1 MLSLQWSR
9 LIVTE
14 IILSEA
20 SRHAE
25 LKVGSE
31 RNFGLVFSTVFWI
44 VAFIPMVNEGNPR
57 VWAIVVA
64 SIFLVLSLALPKL
77 LAPLNKLWFRFGLLL
92 EAIINP
98 IVMSLLFF
106 IAVVPTGLIMRI
118 LGKDLLCQKT
128 NKSANTYWNKREEQM
143 GPMKNQF

>member
-64 SIFLVLSLALPKL
+64 SIFLVLSLALPKM
-77 LAPLNKLWFRFGLLL
+77 LAPLNKLWFHFGLFLGS
-92 EAIINP
+92 IINP
-98 IVMSLLFF
+98 VVMSLLYF
-106 IAVVPTGLIMRI
+106 IAIIPTGLLMRA
-118 LGKDLLCQKT
+118 LGKDLLCQKI
-128 NKSANTYWNKREEQM
+128 NKSVHTYWNKREEQM